1 MKANLGI
8 VLVGVLLAL
17 IVGALSLYVVD
28 QRQNAIVFRLG
39 EVVEVRKSPGLYFKV
54 PLLDNVRYFDVRI
67 LTIDSAEPERFLT
80 SEKKNVLVDLFV
92 KWRIVDVRQYYVSVQ
107 GNEALAQTRL
117 LQTIND
123 SLRAEFGNRTVHEVV
138 SGERDKIM
146 NFMREKAN
154 EDAKTIGVEVL
165 DVRLKRVDLP
175 QEVSV
180 DVYRRMEAERKRVA
194 NELRSTGAAESEKIR
209 ADADRQREV
218 IVAQAY
224 RDAQRVK
231 GEGDAKATSIYSRAY
246 EQNAE
251 FYVFY
256 RSLEAYKASF
266 RGRNDVLLLEPN
278 SEFFKYFKSSGRPGS
293 GGKPGK

>member
-1 MKANLGI
+1 VRASLGLI
-8 VLVGVLLAL
+8 LVGFLAAL
-17 IVGALSLYVVD
+17 IIVSLSMYVVD

-39 EVVEVRKSPGLYFKV
+39 EVVNIKTKPGLYFKV
-54 PLLDNVRYFDVRI
+54 PLVDNVRYFDVRI
-67 LTIDSAEPERFLT
+67 LTIDTAEPERFLT

-92 KWRIVDVRQYYVSVQ
+92 KWRITDVRQYYVSVG

-123 SLRAEFGNRTVHEVV
+123 GMRAEFGNRTVHEVV

-146 NFMREKAN
+146 NLMRDKAN
-154 EDAKTIGVEVL
+154 DDAKTIGVEVL

-218 IVAQAY
+218 IIAEAY
-224 RDAQRVK
+224 RDAERIK
-231 GEGDAKATSIYSRAY
+231 GEGDGRATAIYSRAY

-251 FYVFY
+251 FYAFY
-256 RSLEAYKASF
+256 RSLEAYKSSF
-266 RGRNDVLLLEPN
+266 RNRNDVLVLDPS
-278 SEFFKYFKSSGRPGS
+278 SEFFKYLKSSGRPA
-293 GGKPGK
+293 K